1 MHDQTAEWV
10 EKAETDFLVALRES
24 QFTDSPVPDAV
35 CFHAQQCIEKY
46 SKAFLT
52 EHDFEFPRTHSMEYL
67 HEQCAAIDA
76 DFARY
81 RSDFE
86 ALDDYSVDIRYP
98 GDSAAEQDAR
108 DAVIVVERLRAFI
121 RAKLGL
127 DQPATPEGS

>member
-1 MHDQTAEWV
+1 
-10 EKAETDFLVALRES
+10 
-24 QFTDSPVPDAV
+24 
-35 CFHAQQCIEKY
+35 
-46 SKAFLT
+46 
-52 EHDFEFPRTHSMEYL
+52 MEYL